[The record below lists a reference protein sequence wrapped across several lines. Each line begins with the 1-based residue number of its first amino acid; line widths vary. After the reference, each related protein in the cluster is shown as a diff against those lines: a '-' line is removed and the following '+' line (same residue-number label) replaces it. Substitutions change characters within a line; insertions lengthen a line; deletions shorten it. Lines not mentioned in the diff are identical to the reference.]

1 MTPLP
6 ARRAIGAYVQTGIET
21 GVPEADP
28 HKLVLMLFEGALAA
42 LADARLKLTG
52 GDIPGRGKAISKAI
66 SIVDSGLRASL
77 DLEKGGDLASRLDSL
92 YEYICTR
99 LFDANLRGQA
109 QPLEEASS
117 LLSELHDAWT
127 GIRGAQ
133 PEVAH
138 A

>member
-28 HKLVLMLFEGALAA
+28 HKLVQMLFEGALAA

-77 DLEKGGDLASRLDSL
+77 DLEKGGDLAARLDSL

-117 LLSELHDAWT
+117 LLGELQEAWT

-133 PEVAH
+133 REVAH